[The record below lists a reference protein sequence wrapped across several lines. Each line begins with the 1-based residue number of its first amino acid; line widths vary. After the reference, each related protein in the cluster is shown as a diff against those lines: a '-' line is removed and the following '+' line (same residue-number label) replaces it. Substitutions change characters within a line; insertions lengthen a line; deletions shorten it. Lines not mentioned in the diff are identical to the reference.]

1 MNLVQ
6 SAIIFNILI
15 LIYQIIIEIFTMLCR
30 VNGISVE
37 KAKFQVISLI
47 TSTGF
52 TTKESEIMLLTR
64 RRRKLTEGIMFFGYI
79 FNICVVSIF
88 MNIFISFM
96 NTTMEQ
102 LKVAVILTLCNV
114 FLVIIFQKTTLVK
127 RFIDNIVVNC
137 VAKEERKHKNY
148 IAIYDTY
155 EDKVMAEIEI
165 NHVRDELKNK
175 SIEETLIKK
184 KYGIQILVVK
194 RKGGTISNVTSDII
208 LQDGDVIIVFGNL
221 KEIKH
226 IFKKKIQFKIEE

>member
-1 MNLVQ
+1 
-6 SAIIFNILI
+6 LI

-37 KAKFQVISLI
+37 KAKFQVVSLI

-88 MNIFISFM
+88 MNIFVSFM

-102 LKVAVILTLCNV
+102 LKVAVLLTLCNV
-114 FLVIIFQKTTLVK
+114 LLVIIFQKTTIVK
-127 RFIDNIVVNC
+127 RIIDSLVVSC
-137 VAKEERKHKNY
+137 VARKQRKQNNY
-148 IAIYDTY
+148 IAIYDAY
-155 EDKVMAEIEI
+155 DDKVIAEVEI

-175 SIEETLIKK
+175 SIEEALFKK
-184 KYGIQILVVK
+184 NFGIQVLIVK
-194 RKGGTISNVTSDII
+194 RKGETISNVTSDIV
-208 LQDGDVIIVFGNL
+208 LKDGDVIIVFGNL

-226 IFKKKIQFKIEE
+226 IFKKKIQMKIED